1 MKHPSHT
8 SSIKHFIKKVSILSY
23 VVFCLN
29 LQAAPIHAQEIFKD
43 ANSVIADART
53 EILCKSMTQ
62 SIEKESRTIIV
73 LNRKGLEDAVFY
85 CGCDMFRSLQKFSGE
100 IINASGQSVRKI
112 KKSELQK
119 SEYSSSLTTDD
130 YFYYYECNYPSFPF
144 TVKYEW
150 EMKCNN
156 GLIGYSTFIPQM
168 SFNQAVE
175 KATYRIEL
183 PAGQG
188 CRYRELNTQG
198 VGTQSKETETKEAAT
213 KKTETKETETK
224 SIEGQGIQVKES
236 TGAEG
241 QQIIEVTALKLPPI
255 LKEPFGPS
263 FAELFPRVY
272 FAPSAF
278 KYDKSEGDLSTW
290 QKYGEWQYKLLDGR
304 DLLTEPFRAKLHE
317 LTANCS
323 TDRDKVKAVYDYLA
337 KTTRYVSIQLGIGGL
352 QPIAATDVC
361 RTGFGDCKGLSN
373 YARAMLKELGIPST
387 YTVIS
392 TTNERLLPDFSSAN
406 QMNHVILQVP
416 LPQDTLWL
424 ECTNPQL
431 PFGYVHQGI
440 AGHDALLIEPTGGRI
455 HRLPTYPDSL
465 NTQCIV
471 SDITLSPTAEAK
483 ISVNEISRLFQYESE
498 AGIVYLQPNKQKD
511 RIRSDINLSQA
522 DILNLQIKECKETA
536 PSITFNY
543 SVSSNQYGNKT
554 GNRLFIP
561 ANIFRKGFSVPSV
574 TKRAYPIH
582 INYGYSDT
590 DSIRIHLPDGYTIEG
605 LPKPID
611 VESKFGSFH
620 STVEV
625 KEKEICI
632 VHHLFMPKG
641 IYAPDEY
648 LAFIAF
654 RKLVAG
660 QYGGKIILKKE

>member
-1 MKHPSHT
+1 M
-8 SSIKHFIKKVSILSY
+8 
-23 VVFCLN
+23 
-29 LQAAPIHAQEIFKD
+29 KD
-43 ANSVIADART
+43 ANSVVTDART

-62 SIEKESRTIIV
+62 SVEKESRTITI
-73 LNRKGLEDAVFY
+73 LNRKGLEDAAFY

-100 IINASGQSVRKI
+100 IINASGQTVRKI
-112 KKSELQK
+112 KKSDLQK

-156 GLIGYSTFIPQM
+156 GLIGYSTFIPQTNF
-168 SFNQAVE
+168 SQAVE

-188 CRYRELNTQG
+188 CRYRELNTQEPETTNKG
-198 VGTQSKETETKEAAT
+198 IEGQITESKGA
-213 KKTETKETETK
+213 
-224 SIEGQGIQVKES
+224 EGQGIKVKES

-323 TDRDKVKAVYDYLA
+323 TDREKVKAVYDYLA

-373 YARAMLKELGIPST
+373 YTRAMLKELGIPST

-465 NTQCIV
+465 NTQRIV
-471 SDITLSPTAEAK
+471 ADITLSPTAEAK

-498 AGIVYLQPNKQKD
+498 AGIVYLPPNKQKD
-511 RIRSDINLSQA
+511 RIRRDINLSQA

-574 TKRAYPIH
+574 TKRTYPIH

-590 DSIRIHLPDGYTIEG
+590 DSIRIHLPDGYAIEG

-611 VESKFGSFH
+611 VTGKFGSFH

>member
-8 SSIKHFIKKVSILSY
+8 SSIKHFIKKVSVLSY
-23 VVFCLN
+23 VVFCLS
-29 LQAAPIHAQEIFKD
+29 LQATPAHAQEIFKD

-198 VGTQSKETETKEAAT
+198 VGTQSKEAGN
-213 KKTETKETETK
+213 KETENKEVESK

-373 YARAMLKELGIPST
+373 YARAMLKELGILST

-440 AGHDALLIEPTGGRI
+440 AGHDALLIEPAGGRI

-471 SDITLSPTAEAK
+471 ADITLSPTAEAK

-574 TKRAYPIH
+574 TKRTYPIH

-648 LAFIAF
+648 VAFIAF

-660 QYGGKIILKKE
+660 QYSGKIILKKE

>member
-8 SSIKHFIKKVSILSY
+8 SSIKHFIKKVSALAY
-23 VVFCLN
+23 VVFCLS
-29 LQAAPIHAQEIFKD
+29 LQATSVHAQEIFKD
-43 ANSVIADART
+43 ANSVIADSRT

-198 VGTQSKETETKEAAT
+198 VGNQSKEAENKETAT
-213 KKTETKETETK
+213 QETETK

-373 YARAMLKELGIPST
+373 YTRAMLKELGIPST

-440 AGHDALLIEPTGGRI
+440 AGHDALLIEPAGGRI

-471 SDITLSPTAEAK
+471 ADITLSPTAEAK

-574 TKRAYPIH
+574 TKRTYPIH

-648 LAFIAF
+648 VAFIAF

>member
-1 MKHPSHT
+1 MKHPNQT
-8 SSIKHFIKKVSILSY
+8 NLIKHFLKKVPVLSY
-23 VVFCLN
+23 VVFCLCF
-29 LQAAPIHAQEIFKD
+29 LATPVRAQDTMKD
-43 ANSVIADART
+43 ANSVVTDART

-62 SIEKESRTIIV
+62 SVEKESRTITI
-73 LNRKGLEDAVFY
+73 LNRKGLEDAAFY

-100 IINASGQSVRKI
+100 IINASGQTVRKI
-112 KKSELQK
+112 KKSDLQK

-156 GLIGYSTFIPQM
+156 GLIGYSTFIPQTNF
-168 SFNQAVE
+168 SQAVE

-188 CRYRELNTQG
+188 CRYRELNTQ
-198 VGTQSKETETKEAAT
+198 ETETTNKGIEGQI
-213 KKTETKETETK
+213 TESKGT
-224 SIEGQGIQVKES
+224 EGQGIQVKES

-323 TDRDKVKAVYDYLA
+323 TDREKVKAVYDYLA

-373 YARAMLKELGIPST
+373 YTRAMLKELGIPST

-440 AGHDALLIEPTGGRI
+440 AGHDALLIEPAGGRI

-465 NTQCIV
+465 NTQRIV
-471 SDITLSPTAEAK
+471 ADITLSPTAEAK

-498 AGIVYLQPNKQKD
+498 AGIVYLPPNKQKD
-511 RIRSDINLSQA
+511 RIRRDINLSQA
-522 DILNLQIKECKETA
+522 DILNLQIKECKETV

-574 TKRAYPIH
+574 TKRTYPIH

-590 DSIRIHLPDGYTIEG
+590 DSIRIHLPDGYAIEG

-611 VESKFGSFH
+611 VTGKFGSFH

-660 QYGGKIILKKE
+660 QYSGKIILKKE

>member
-1 MKHPSHT
+1 MIHLQELSFRAERRI
-8 SSIKHFIKKVSILSY
+8 SSLLKTRKVSGLSFF
-23 VVFCLN
+23 VIGLSLLAMPVC
-29 LQAAPIHAQEIFKD
+29 AQDIVKD
-43 ANSVIADART
+43 ANSVIMDAHT
-53 EILCKSMTQ
+53 DILCKSMTQ
-62 SIEKESRTIIV
+62 SVEKESRTITV
-73 LNRKGLEDAVFY
+73 LNRKGLEDAAFF

-119 SEYSSSLTTDD
+119 SEYSSSLTSDD
-130 YFYYYECNYPSFPF
+130 YFYYYECNYPSYPF

-156 GLIGYSTFIPQM
+156 GLIGYSTFIPQT
-168 SFNQAVE
+168 SFNQSVE

-188 CRYRELNTQG
+188 CRFRELNTQG
-198 VGTQSKETETKEAAT
+198 K
-213 KKTETKETETK
+213 
-224 SIEGQGIQVKES
+224 GIVVKES
-236 TGAEG
+236 TAAGG
-241 QQIIEVTALKLPPI
+241 QQIIEVTASKLPPI
-255 LKEPFGPS
+255 VKEPFGPD

-278 KYDKSEGDLSTW
+278 KYDKSEGDISTW
-290 QKYGEWQYKLLDGR
+290 QKYGEWQYRLLDGR
-304 DLLTEPFRAKLHE
+304 DQLTEPFRAKLHE
-317 LTANCS
+317 LTAHCS

-352 QPIAATDVC
+352 QPIAAADVC

-373 YARAMLKELGIPST
+373 YTRAMLKELGIPST

-431 PFGYVHQGI
+431 PFGYVHQDI
-440 AGHDALLIEPTGGRI
+440 AGHDALLIEPSGGRL

-465 NTQCIV
+465 NTQRIV
-471 SDITLSPTAEAK
+471 ADITLSPTAEAK
-483 ISVNEISRLFQYESE
+483 IAVNEVSRLFQYENE

-522 DILNLQIKECKETA
+522 DILNLQIKECKETD
-536 PSITFNY
+536 PSITFDY
-543 SVSSNQYGNKT
+543 SVSTNQYGHKT

-561 ANIFRKGFSVPSV
+561 TNIFRKSYSVPPT
-574 TKRAYPIH
+574 TKRTYPIH

-590 DSIRIHLPDGYTIEG
+590 DSICIRLPEGYVIEG
-605 LPKPID
+605 LPKTID
-611 VESKFGSFH
+611 VKSKFGSFH
-620 STVEV
+620 STIGV

-648 LAFIAF
+648 AAFIDF
-654 RKLVAG
+654 RKQVAL
-660 QYGGKIILKKE
+660 QYSGKIILKKE

>member
-1 MKHPSHT
+1 MKYPSHT
-8 SSIKHFIKKVSILSY
+8 SSIKHFIKKVSALAY
-23 VVFCLN
+23 VVLCLS
-29 LQAAPIHAQEIFKD
+29 LQAAPVHAQEIFKD
-43 ANSVIADART
+43 ANSVIADSRT

-183 PAGQG
+183 PAGQS

-198 VGTQSKETETKEAAT
+198 VGNQSKEAA
-213 KKTETKETETK
+213 TKETETK

-373 YARAMLKELGIPST
+373 YTRAMLKELGIPST

-440 AGHDALLIEPTGGRI
+440 AGHDALLIEPAGGRI

-471 SDITLSPTAEAK
+471 ADITLSPTAEAK

-648 LAFIAF
+648 VAFIAF

>member
-1 MKHPSHT
+1 MKYPSHT
-8 SSIKHFIKKVSILSY
+8 SSIKHFIKKVSVLSY
-23 VVFCLN
+23 VVFCLS
-29 LQAAPIHAQEIFKD
+29 LQATPAHAQEIFKD

-183 PAGQG
+183 PTGQG

-198 VGTQSKETETKEAAT
+198 VGNQSKEAGNKEAAT
-213 KKTETKETETK
+213 KEAESK

-241 QQIIEVTALKLPPI
+241 QQIIEVTAQKLPPI

-373 YARAMLKELGIPST
+373 YTRAMLKELGIPST

-392 TTNERLLPDFSSAN
+392 TTNERLLSDFSSAN

-440 AGHDALLIEPTGGRI
+440 AGHDALLIEPAGGRI

-471 SDITLSPTAEAK
+471 ADITLSPTAEAK

-574 TKRAYPIH
+574 TKRTYPIH

-625 KEKEICI
+625 KEKEICV

-648 LAFIAF
+648 VAFIAF

>member
-1 MKHPSHT
+1 MKYPSHT
-8 SSIKHFIKKVSILSY
+8 SSIKHFIKKVSVLSY
-23 VVFCLN
+23 VVFCLS
-29 LQAAPIHAQEIFKD
+29 LQATPAHAQEIFKD

-150 EMKCNN
+150 EIKCNN

-198 VGTQSKETETKEAAT
+198 VGTQSKEAGNKEAAT
-213 KKTETKETETK
+213 KEAESK

-241 QQIIEVTALKLPPI
+241 QQIIEVTAQKLPPI

-304 DLLTEPFRAKLHE
+304 DLLIEPFRAKLHE

-373 YARAMLKELGIPST
+373 YTRAMLKELGIPST

-440 AGHDALLIEPTGGRI
+440 AGHDALLIEPAGGRI

-471 SDITLSPTAEAK
+471 ADITLSPTAEAK

-574 TKRAYPIH
+574 TKRMYPIH

-648 LAFIAF
+648 VAFIAF